1 MSSVGRE
8 YVQQVQKALS
18 QYEEAIVRREH
29 KKLLESKVSLRQD
42 VDTARQKVLDVV
54 VDLVTKERMKR

>member
-54 VDLVTKERMKR
+54 VDLVTKERMKQ